1 MTTSAMKSAISGV
14 VALGAGQTAS
24 MDTNRFLKGK
34 YVMIQSLFHHRNE
47 TFRHGCGEGASNK
60 MVVSQSRSVRVMHR
74 WEGGQIVDDRLSLY
88 LAPVS
93 LSIRCASLAY
103 WQRS

>member
-1 MTTSAMKSAISGV
+1 MKCFDTDVGK
-14 VALGAGQTAS
+14 ALVI
-24 MDTNRFLKGK
+24 KW
-34 YVMIQSLFHHRNE
+34 LFHN
-47 TFRHGCGEGASNK
+47 GASNK
-60 MVVSQSRSVRVMHR
+60 MVVSQWRSVRVMHR
-74 WEGGQIVDDRLSLY
+74 RGGGQIVDDRLSLC

>member
-14 VALGAGQTAS
+14 MALGAGESAS

-34 YVMIQSLFHHRNE
+34 YETIQCAR
-47 TFRHGCGEGASNK
+47 NK

-74 WEGGQIVDDRLSLY
+74 WEGGQIVDDRLSLC

-93 LSIRCASLAY
+93 LSIRCASFAY